1 VARLVG
7 ARAAQVIF
15 TGSGSEANNLALAG
29 AARPV
34 LVGAT
39 EHASVLQATRD
50 PAIIAVDSEGRLNLG
65 ALEESLVRLARPAIV
80 AVMLANNETGVIND
94 IALAATLAHRH
105 GALVHCDA
113 VQAVGKIPVDFAAPG
128 VDMLSLSAHKLGG
141 PQGVGALVVREGVD
155 LAPLIKGGGQEFGRR
170 AGTEPVAA
178 IHGFGVAAEMA
189 GVRDWSHVARLRDG
203 LERRLPAA
211 WVWGRAAA
219 RLPNTSCLE
228 MPGVAAET
236 QVMNFD
242 LAGIAI
248 SAGSACSSG
257 KVRASHVLDAMNVPS
272 DRARCAVRVS
282 LGLETTAAEV
292 DRFVETWTAMWARL
306 GASRAAAPAA

>member
-1 VARLVG
+1 
-7 ARAAQVIF
+7 
-15 TGSGSEANNLALAG
+15 
-29 AARPV
+29 
-34 LVGAT
+34 
-39 EHASVLQATRD
+39 
-50 PAIIAVDSEGRLNLG
+50 
-65 ALEESLVRLARPAIV
+65 
-80 AVMLANNETGVIND
+80 
-94 IALAATLAHRH
+94 
-105 GALVHCDA
+105 
-113 VQAVGKIPVDFAAPG
+113 
-128 VDMLSLSAHKLGG
+128 
-141 PQGVGALVVREGVD
+141 
-155 LAPLIKGGGQEFGRR
+155 
-170 AGTEPVAA
+170 
-178 IHGFGVAAEMA
+178 MA
-189 GVRDWSHVARLRDG
+189 GVRDWSHVACLRDG